1 MSKAMFGAGCFW
13 GVEEK
18 FRVLKRVKKTEVGYA
33 GGDVENATYKQVC
46 SGKTGHAEVVLIEF
60 DSKKISFGEL
70 LEKFWEIHNPT
81 TRNRQGWDIGSQYRS
96 VIFYFNEKQKKEA
109 EESLKKQ
116 EKKIGKKIVTEIVK
130 VGLYCKAEGYHQ
142 KYVLKSGKN
151 VC

>member
-18 FRVLKRVKKTEVGYA
+18 FRVLKGVKKTEVGYA

-60 DSKKISFGEL
+60 DSKKISLGEL

-81 TRNRQGWDIGSQYRS
+81 TRNRQGFDIGSQYRS
-96 VIFYFNEKQKKEA
+96 VIFYFSEKQKKEA

-130 VGLYCKAEGYHQ
+130 SGLYCKAGEYHQ
-142 KYVLKSGKN
+142 KYIMKTGKR
-151 VC
+151 VS